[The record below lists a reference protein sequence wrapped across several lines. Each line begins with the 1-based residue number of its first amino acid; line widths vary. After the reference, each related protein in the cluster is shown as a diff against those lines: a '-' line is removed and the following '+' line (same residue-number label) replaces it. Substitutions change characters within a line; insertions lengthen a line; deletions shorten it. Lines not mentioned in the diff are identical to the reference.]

1 MPVMFLCCYTNVYPL
16 QDNKKKRHVSITASS
31 IHMCCQDQ
39 VDAAVK
45 QLLTLKAEYKQV
57 TGQDYKP
64 GAAPVQKTQAPVQ
77 KSPAPGAP
85 GAPGAPDTTGL
96 YEKVAEQGEVVRKL
110 KTEKASKV
118 RARVHLFLMFLRP

>member
-1 MPVMFLCCYTNVYPL
+1 
-16 QDNKKKRHVSITASS
+16 
-31 IHMCCQDQ
+31 MCCQDQ

-64 GAAPVQKTQAPVQ
+64 GAAPVQK
-77 KSPAPGAP
+77 SPGPA
-85 GAPGAPDTTGL
+85 APDTTGL
-96 YEKVAEQGEVVRKL
+96 YEKVAEQGEAVRKL

-118 RARVHLFLMFLRP
+118 RARIHLFLMFLHP

>member
-16 QDNKKKRHVSITASS
+16 QDNKDRHVSITASS
-31 IHMCCQDQ
+31 IHMCYQDQ

-45 QLLTLKAEYKQV
+45 QLLALKAEYKQV

-77 KSPAPGAP
+77 KSPAPS
-85 GAPGAPDTTGL
+85 APDTTGL
-96 YEKVAEQGEVVRKL
+96 YEKVAEQGEAVRKL

-118 RARVHLFLMFLRP
+118 RARIILF

>member
-1 MPVMFLCCYTNVYPL
+1 MPVMFLCFYTNVYPL
-16 QDNKKKRHVSITASS
+16 QDNKNRRVSIIALSV
-31 IHMCCQDQ
+31 HMCCQDQ

-45 QLLTLKAEYKQV
+45 QLLALKAEYKQV

-77 KSPAPGAP
+77 KSPAPA
-85 GAPGAPDTTGL
+85 APDTTGL

-118 RARVHLFLMFLRP
+118 RAFIHLFLMFLRL

>member
-16 QDNKKKRHVSITASS
+16 QDNKNRHVSVTASS

-45 QLLTLKAEYKQV
+45 QLLALKAEFKQV

-64 GAAPVQKTQAPVQ
+64 GVAPVQKTQAPVQ
-77 KSPAPGAP
+77 KSPASA
-85 GAPGAPDTTGL
+85 APDTTGL

-118 RARVHLFLMFLRP
+118 RARIHLFLMFLRL